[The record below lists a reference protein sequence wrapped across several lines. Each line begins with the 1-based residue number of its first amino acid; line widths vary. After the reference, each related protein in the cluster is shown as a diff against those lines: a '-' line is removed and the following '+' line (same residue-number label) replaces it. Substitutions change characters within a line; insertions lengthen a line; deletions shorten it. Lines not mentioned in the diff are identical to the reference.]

1 MIITLDLSKLNELW
15 ITMEN
20 LISYIR
26 KRVKECVKEANKSN
40 PKLKEKIIKS
50 IRDRMASNAVSI

>member
-1 MIITLDLSKLNELW
+1 
-15 ITMEN
+15 MEN

-50 IRDRMASNAVSI
+50 IRDRMASNAVSIWLL